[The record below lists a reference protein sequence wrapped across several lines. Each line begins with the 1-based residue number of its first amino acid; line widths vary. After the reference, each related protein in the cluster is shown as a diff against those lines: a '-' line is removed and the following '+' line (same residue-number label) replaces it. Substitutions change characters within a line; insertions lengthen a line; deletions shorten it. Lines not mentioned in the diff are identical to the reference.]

1 MQEWHLAI
9 SRDPTLESNTTR
21 PGPNSTIS
29 RCFAKYGKRWQRRKS
44 FRIWSGLS
52 ESNRHLNLGK
62 SAEKGLSRTYEAL
75 SGTLSSPRSG
85 QKRLMFLRL
94 FPRNEEYRS
103 GSDVPRGMRV
113 GTLHQNREEVQSDR
127 MHDTEDIGRR
137 DLPIAPEI
145 SCS

>member
-1 MQEWHLAI
+1 MAALPTGIAGTPGSNRF
-9 SRDPTLESNTTR
+9 SRITKASAAVRLILVR
-21 PGPNSTIS
+21 S
-29 RCFAKYGKRWQRRKS
+29 RRSDGRREE
-44 FRIWSGLS
+44 WSGLS

-62 SAEKGLSRTYEAL
+62 SAEKELSRTYEAL

-85 QKRLMFLRL
+85 QKRVMFLRL

-113 GTLHQNREEVQSDR
+113 GTLLQNREEVQSDR
-127 MHDTEDIGRR
+127 MHDTEDIGSR